1 MDQLSSVLSRFSISA
16 GVFYSGQLCGLSSFE
31 EPNARI
37 GHIHLLKKGTL
48 KILERG
54 KPDKVFSEPTLLFY
68 PRPTQ
73 HRIMAED
80 ADNTEIVCAEVH
92 YGSGPTNP
100 LASSMPDMVSIPLA
114 RAGRLQSTIDWLFE
128 EAFSKHSARQIIMD
142 RLCEIMIIQLLR
154 HLMSS
159 GDINGGLLAGLSDP
173 KLAQALDVIHNQPEH
188 NWSLVELSEKAM
200 MSRSRFAEHF
210 KKVIGITPNDYLSG
224 WRVEIAKGLLKQDK
238 PVGWVA
244 NEVGYENA
252 SALARVFRSR
262 TGMSPKEWLGNQQNI
277 D

>member
-1 MDQLSSVLSRFSISA
+1 MDQLSSVLNRFSISA

-31 EPNARI
+31 EPDAQT
-37 GHIHLLKKGTL
+37 GHIHLLRKGKLT
-48 KILERG
+48 IQIHG
-54 KPDKVFSEPTLLFY
+54 KSDLTFDEPTLLFY

-80 ADNTEIVCAEVH
+80 ADQTEIVCAEVH
-92 YGSGPTNP
+92 YGSGSTNP
-100 LASSMPDMVSIPLA
+100 LASSIPDVVCIPLA
-114 RAGRLQSTIDWLFE
+114 KAGRLQATIDWLFE
-128 EAFSKHSARQIIMD
+128 EAYSTQSARQIIMD
-142 RLCEIMIIQLLR
+142 RLCEVMIIQLLR
-154 HLMSS
+154 HLLSS

-173 KLAQALDVIHNQPEH
+173 KLANALEVIHNQPEQ

-210 KKVIGITPNDYLSG
+210 KKTIGITPNDYLSS
-224 WRVEIAKGLLKQDK
+224 WRIEIAKGLLKQNK

-262 TGMSPKEWLGNQQNI
+262 TGMSPKEWLKTI
-277 D
+277 DLT